1 MFTMFHILLPL
12 AASQCSD
19 FLEADLLDNSGLQM
33 LQHSL
38 QVRQGGEF
46 LVQKIKKHPKSH
58 WLMNDS

>member
-12 AASQCSD
+12 AAASQCSD
-19 FLEADLLDNSGLQM
+19 PLEADLLENSGLQM

-46 LVQKIKKHPKSH
+46 LVQKIRNILKATG
-58 WLMNDS
+58 